1 MLPQT
6 APDRLDGLQ
15 VQRGRLAVDALADVV
30 AEPLTDDRRNFLVPQ
45 DRADFEADRVA
56 GDFGIDL
63 AVTERGVERLDG
75 AKIFNGCDPSLAAG
89 RNGLRARRR

>member
-1 MLPQT
+1 
-6 APDRLDGLQ
+6 
-15 VQRGRLAVDALADVV
+15 LADVV

-63 AVTERGVERLDG
+63 AVTERVSNDLTVPKYFMGRSFLGRGPEWRCRL
-75 AKIFNGCDPSLAAG
+75 
-89 RNGLRARRR
+89 